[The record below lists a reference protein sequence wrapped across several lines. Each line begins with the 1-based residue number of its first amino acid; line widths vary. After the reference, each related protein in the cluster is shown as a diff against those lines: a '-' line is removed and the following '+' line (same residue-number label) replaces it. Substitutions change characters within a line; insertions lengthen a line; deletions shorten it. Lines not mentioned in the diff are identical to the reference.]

1 MGYSFIYLFCI
12 LILLMLALRFFL
24 PFFIYLFPVLIIIWI
39 LKILFGR
46 KRRHQSTSS
55 SDREYYES
63 IYKDDQP
70 TDPNVIDVDYKVV
83 DEEEEDNTH

>member
-12 LILLMLALRFFL
+12 LILFMLLLRFFL
-24 PFFIYLFPVLIIIWI
+24 PIFIYLIPIFIIAWI

-46 KRRHQSTSS
+46 KRRRQSTSS

-63 IYKDDQP
+63 MYQEDQP

-83 DEEEEDNTH
+83 DEEEQNDTH